1 MNLLFF
7 IHNLTGGG
15 AERVMSI
22 IANEFAKNGNKVT
35 LVITEQNPV
44 IAYDIEPSIRI
55 IAMRGKYP
63 KATTSLFNKVI
74 RHTMDLFLPLRM
86 RKLAKSVSADYVISF
101 ITKYNIEI
109 LRVFKGTR
117 YPVIVGEHTNVTRKI
132 DSKIDTLRDKYYP
145 YAAAVTVLTQRD
157 FLLWKHKYPQV
168 VLLPNPCTPV
178 NMDLNQPRRKVVFT
192 AGRVREWE
200 IKGYDNLI
208 KAWSLICHKFPDW
221 CLEIAGDYTEKSLKQ
236 LNDIIQ
242 EYNAINV
249 KFLGFRSD
257 VHQLM
262 ASSEIYCLS
271 SRVEGLPMSLL
282 EAMSAGCCCVS
293 FDCTTGPSD
302 IIINGINGLLVKD
315 QDVNDLAAKLEVTMK
330 NDVFRRTLAKNNDK
344 SLAKFSLSVIY
355 NKWINLLKTTG
366 ENV

>member
-22 IANEFAKNGNKVT
+22 VANEFAKNGNKVT

-86 RKLAKSVSADYVISF
+86 RKLAKSVSADCVISF

-109 LRVFKGTR
+109 LRAFKGTR
-117 YPVIVGEHTNVTRKI
+117 YPVIVSEHTNVSREIDPKI
-132 DSKIDTLRDKYYP
+132 STLRDKYYP

-157 FLLWKHKYPQV
+157 FLLWQDKFRHV
-168 VLLPNPCTPV
+168 VLLPNPCTPIGV
-178 NMDLNQPRRKVVFT
+178 SINQERRKVVFT
-192 AGRVREWE
+192 AGHVSEWDV
-200 IKGYDNLI
+200 KGYDNLI
-208 KAWSLICHKFPDW
+208 KAWALICHKFPDW
-221 CLEIAGDYTEKSLKQ
+221 CLEIAGDYTEKSLKT
-236 LNDIIQ
+236 LKGIIQ
-242 EYNAINV
+242 ENNVINV

-271 SRVEGLPMSLL
+271 SRIEGLPMSLL

-302 IIINGINGLLVKD
+302 IIQDGINGVLVKD
-315 QDVNDLAAKLEVTMK
+315 QDVNELAQKLEIVIG
-330 NDVFRRTLAKNNDK
+330 NK
-344 SLAKFSLSVIY
+344 SLRNKLSMEAPGSLGRYSVSTIY
-355 NKWINLLKTTG
+355 NQWIMLIKSL
-366 ENV
+366 EQYV